1 MPPTKPE
8 NTGSPNAP
16 SRMYTEMDSAPQ
28 LQPKSP
34 SARNTAKVCSVNG
47 TTAGMLIHEQTA
59 MTAVIIAVYMSFLVL
74 FMRSP
79 SLIEC
84 SDYTTSLY
92 AIKAL

>member
-34 SARNTAKVCSVNG
+34 SAQNTAKVCSVNG
-47 TTAGMLIHEQTA
+47 TTAGMLIHEQA
-59 MTAVIIAVYMSFLVL
+59 AIIAVIIAVYISFLVFFIIAPFL
-74 FMRSP
+74 
-79 SLIEC
+79 LNG
-84 SDYTTSLY
+84 
-92 AIKAL
+92 AIISQVRRQ